1 MKNDKKR
8 DRERDRTTNAEPQKS
23 QIRRGKSA
31 ARPSVAPS
39 SGSPDIPRWL
49 PLAAYA
55 LVCIILFRETIFGG
69 ARLLGSDNLEL
80 GLFAR
85 DFYTNFIRTFHRFP
99 VWEPLLYGGMPF
111 IEGMHGDIFYPPSLA
126 LFFMNAETMWG
137 WKMIL
142 HIFMAGCFTY
152 GWLRSISVSR
162 GAAFVGGLIY
172 MASPLLVSMVYPG
185 GDGKLFNYALAPLVF
200 WLTERLVARR
210 RVRDFA
216 AFSLGIAALVF
227 TSQMQVA
234 YFCIWGV
241 SLYFFFRV
249 FQIWRADRK
258 TPRLMGTLAGF
269 ALAGILGV
277 AAAAVQFLP
286 PLQYLRE
293 WSHRADKTEQSQT
306 ASAAYEFSTSW
317 SLHPEEIM
325 SLAVPEFVGASVM
338 TETRPAP
345 TYWGRNPFKLN
356 SEYAG
361 FIPLLLL
368 PLMFIRRRTGQAI
381 FFAVLAAIALLYAL
395 GANTPLFR
403 LFYMIPGVKLFRAP
417 SLIIFLYGLSIATLA
432 SLALDRLQDF
442 ARDSEGQS
450 RTRRTLWITVGVFGV
465 LALLASTGMIMSLWR
480 SIFDVNLQAPQVL
493 GLQANEKLMQGGFW
507 IVFVIGA
514 LVAAA
519 WEGYARGVYGA
530 RELVLAI
537 GVLAFVDAY
546 RIDRPF
552 IRGTVIMNE
561 QDDPIRYTPDESI
574 QWLQQRQQAGEVFR
588 AVDLSSV
595 ARLEGQGYGPN
606 TLALHGIEQLAG
618 HHGNELGRYRQLIGG
633 DAPVSLLT
641 SGLKLADITN
651 TTYFLSPQP
660 IQAPGLTEVYRG
672 SRTVVYR
679 KDTALPRAY
688 LVSKVEVVPDAQ
700 VVTRLLS
707 PEFDARTTAI
717 VSEPLPSGVTAQPF
731 GQNSVRWIERSNAL
745 QRLQVSTQAATLLV
759 VLDNYYKAWHAEVD
773 GREVPLLRANHT
785 FRAIPVPAGQHEVV
799 MRYSTETVQASALAS
814 GLILTVLMLFAF
826 GAPLLDCIRTRSAHE

>member
-1 MKNDKKR
+1 MKNKKEDKSTSGDKAAAR
-8 DRERDRTTNAEPQKS
+8 
-23 QIRRGKSA
+23 IRRGKAGAHSPV
-31 ARPSVAPS
+31 RPDAH
-39 SGSPDIPRWL
+39 SPELPRWL

-85 DFYTNFIRTFHRFP
+85 DFYTDFIRNFHRFP
-99 VWEPLLYGGMPF
+99 VWEPLLYGGLPF

-152 GWLRSISVSR
+152 GWLRSINVSR

-185 GDGKLFNYALAPLVF
+185 GDGKLFNYTLAPLAF
-200 WLTERLVARR
+200 WLTERLVVHR

-216 AFSLGIAALVF
+216 AFALGIAALVF

-249 FQIWRADRK
+249 FQIWRADRS
-258 TPRLMGTLAGF
+258 TLRLVGTLAGF
-269 ALAGILGV
+269 AVAGIIGV

-293 WSHRADKTEQSQT
+293 WSHRADKTEQTQRG
-306 ASAAYEFSTSW
+306 YDFSTSW

-368 PLMFIRRRTGQAI
+368 PLMFIRRRSGQTI
-381 FFAVLAAIALLYAL
+381 FFTVLAAIALLYAL
-395 GANTPLFR
+395 GAHTPFFR
-403 LFYMIPGVKLFRAP
+403 LFYLIPGVKLFRAP

-432 SLALDRLQDF
+432 SLAIDRMIEF
-442 ARDSEGQS
+442 TRDPEAL
-450 RTRRTLWITVGVFGV
+450 RKTRKTLWITVLVFGV
-465 LALLASTGMIMSLWR
+465 LALLATTGMFESIWR
-480 SIFDVNLQAPQVL
+480 SIFSVRLEPHQIL
-493 GLQANEKLMQGGFW
+493 GLEANQKFMQTGFW
-507 IVFVIGA
+507 VVFLIGA
-514 LVAAA
+514 IVAGA
-519 WEGYARGVYGA
+519 WEGFARGMYGVRA
-530 RELVLAI
+530 LIIAI
-537 GVLAFVDAY
+537 AVIAFFDAY

-552 IRGTVIMNE
+552 IRGTVLMNE
-561 QDDPIRYTPDESI
+561 ADDPIRYTPDESI
-574 QWLQQRQQAGEVFR
+574 RWLQQRQEAGEVFR
-588 AVDLSSV
+588 AIDLSSV
-595 ARLEGQGYGPN
+595 AQLEGQGYGAN

-633 DAPVSLLT
+633 DRAYSLLT
-641 SGLKLADITN
+641 SNLKLADVTN
-651 TTYFLSPQP
+651 TTYLVSPQP
-660 IQAPGLTEVYRG
+660 LQAPGLTEVYRG
-672 SRTVVYR
+672 SRTAIYR
-679 KDTALPRAY
+679 KDAALPRAY
-688 LVSKVEVVPDAQ
+688 FVSKVEVVPDAQ
-700 VVTRLLS
+700 AVNRLLS
-707 PEFDARTTAI
+707 PDFDARTTVL
-717 VSEPLPSGVTAQPF
+717 VSEQLPMGITARPF
-731 GQNSVRWIERSNAL
+731 GANSIRWLERGNAV
-745 QRLQVSTQAATLLV
+745 QRLQVNVSASTLLV
-759 VLDNYYKAWHAEVD
+759 VLDNYYKAWHAQVD
-773 GREVPLLRANHT
+773 GEDVPLIRANHT

-799 MRYSTETVQASALAS
+799 MRYSTETVQASAIAS
-814 GLILTVLMLFAF
+814 GIILLVLLVLAF
-826 GAPLLDCIRTRSAHE
+826 GAPLVARFRKPRAA